1 VKKLQEIKDKVSKSN
16 QLTPFSLNEV
26 NLLLKEI
33 DRLEIENKASD
44 ELIDEKQ
51 NTINNL
57 LEQLNA

>member
-1 VKKLQEIKDKVSKSN
+1 MKKLQEIKDKVSKSN

-51 NTINNL
+51 KTINNL